1 MDIHEYQAKDILSN
15 FGVTKPRGGIVIVL
29 RPLKIKQEKLVD
41 QNGLLK
47 HKFTQVLEEKQE
59 E

>member
-1 MDIHEYQAKDILSN
+1 MDIHEYQAKEILSN
-15 FGVTKPRGGIVIVL
+15 FGVLYQEAALFIVL
-29 RPLKIKQEKLVD
+29 RLLKIKQEKLVD

-47 HKFTQVLEEKQE
+47 HKFIQVQEEKQE